1 MELDDQDLKILTTL
15 YRIDDPSPKVIA
27 DEIDLPKS
35 TVHYRLKR
43 LREEGVLKNE
53 LHEFDPDAVGLN
65 VTVISEV
72 IAEYDEGYHHEVGDQ
87 VAEIDGV
94 SQVYFTM
101 GDTDFIVISTLPN
114 SDAIERLITQFEAID
129 QIQRTSSSF
138 VITTV
143 KNEPNPVRNYGF
155 DRLAE
160 FELSTE

>member
-15 YRIDDPSPKVIA
+15 YRIDEPSSKAIA

-53 LHEFDPDAVGLN
+53 LYEFDPEAVGLN

-72 IAEYDEGYHHEVGDQ
+72 IAEYDEGYHQEVGDRI
-87 VAEIDGV
+87 AEIDGV

-114 SDAIERLITQFEAID
+114 SDAIERLVGQFEAID
-129 QIQRTSSSF
+129 QITRTSSTF

-143 KNEPNPVRNYGF
+143 KDEPNPIRNYGF
-155 DRLAE
+155 DRLGE
-160 FELSTE
+160 FDLSTE